1 MTKHALLLN
10 DNKPLFSHQ
19 MPDSSQQIS
28 LKVLKIS
35 FFTTLFAIFFRPLLI
50 DLPMVFTYFGII
62 NCLGCLI
69 AYLCIRYTR
78 LGHYHS
84 TIVLGLGFSIL
95 TPLMWISGGLS
106 SHFVFIMPLLPLIA
120 VEIGGSRHAIGTT
133 FLTVLCIV
141 IFAIYRDQID
151 HAYGIDVYTARNTA
165 SAFWLITV
173 VLMSCGFAVSVQK
186 RKADFTKKLSD
197 LAEKDPLTQVLNRRG
212 LNSYLE
218 QELKR
223 VSGQNPLS
231 ILLID
236 IDHFKHVNDEFGHD
250 VGDICLIWLTEQL
263 TNNCRRSD
271 LIARMGGEEFLIVLP
286 NTNQEQAAILANKLT
301 DVIRKTPIEAINR
314 SLTLTIGVAQYSPH
328 VDDFNSLFK
337 RSDMALYQGKNNG
350 RDQVVCL

>member
-1 MTKHALLLN
+1 MTNLN
-10 DNKPLFSHQ
+10 
-19 MPDSSQQIS
+19 QQIS

-35 FFTTLFAIFFRPLLI
+35 FFTTLFAIFFRPLLV
-50 DLPMVFTYFGII
+50 DLPIIFTYFGII
-62 NCLGCLI
+62 NCVGCLI
-69 AYLCIRYTR
+69 AYLFIKYTR
-78 LGHYHS
+78 IGQYHS
-84 TIVLGLGFSIL
+84 TVVMGLGFSIL
-95 TPLMWISGGLS
+95 IPLMWVSGGLN
-106 SHFVFIMPLLPLIA
+106 SHFAFIMPLLPLIA
-120 VEIGGSRHAIGTT
+120 VEIGGRHHAIGTT
-133 FLTVLCIV
+133 LLTILCIV
-141 IFAIYRDQID
+141 VFVIYHD
-151 HAYGIDVYTARNTA
+151 HINSTYGIDAGNVRNTA
-165 SAFWLITV
+165 SAFWLCMV
-173 VLMSCGFAVSVQK
+173 VIISCGFAISVQK

-301 DVIRKTPIEAINR
+301 DVIRNTPIEAINR